1 MTLFENLQAV
11 RQLNR
16 GSLAFKD
23 QYDIQTLLVGELE
36 TVSKRDNKPITDEMV
51 IQFARKLLKSNE
63 ETLKLL
69 NGKNSIKDSILSAAL
84 KQQNVALNSLLP
96 QLMSEEKIRSELQFY
111 QASEPFKNIGE
122 VMKYMNQMYPGQF
135 DKGLASKIAKEILS

>member
-11 RQLNR
+11 RTLNR

-36 TVSKRDNKPITDEMV
+36 TASKRDNKPITDEMV
-51 IQFARKLLKSNE
+51 IQVARKLLKSNE

-69 NGKNSIKDSILSAAL
+69 NGTDSIRIASL
-84 KQQNVALNSLLP
+84 KQQNIALNSLLP

-111 QASEPFKNIGE
+111 HATEPFKNIGE

-135 DKGLASKIAKEILS
+135 DKGLASKIAKEILA